1 MMGYRR
7 LALVAGLGATLMAGA
22 AQAQELVFGGE
33 LRPRFEVRHPVVRD
47 WTTVELRD
55 FVSMRT
61 RGSMMVTLPRDV
73 RALVQ
78 LQDVREWGADPNTM
92 AVQAPGLDLHQGWI
106 ELGHEAQANLSVRV
120 GRQELAYG
128 GERLIGAVNWAQQ
141 GRSFN
146 GVRLRARPAGAV
158 AVDGLVMPI
167 ADRDLLGPQGGKAG
181 LYGLYGTFDVAGG
194 LDAYA
199 LYNNQDLRTPQQDV
213 VAFTYTDQVT
223 VGGRWAS
230 GHQGFAWRVE
240 GALQQG
246 TRRDRD
252 VSAYL
257 LAARVGRSLT
267 DRASVHLWYDH
278 LSGGDPD
285 DTTIRV
291 FDTLFAT
298 NHKFYG
304 FMDLFTDI
312 PRHTAGR
319 GLQNMAVKGSYRL
332 MDNVQLGLDAHAFRL
347 AEASGVD
354 SGRLGEELDLTIGWG
369 YAPGVALT
377 GGASYFLAGDAW
389 SAVLGHPDR
398 NIVWA
403 YLMLGVRF

>member
-1 MMGYRR
+1 MVHRR
-7 LALVAGLGATLMAGA
+7 LILGVALTAACVAAPLS
-22 AQAQELVFGGE
+22 AQDVVFGGE

-47 WTTVELRD
+47 WTTRETRD

-61 RGSMMVTLPRDV
+61 RGSALVTLPRDV
-73 RALVQ
+73 RAFIQ

-92 AVQAPGLDLHQGWI
+92 AVQARGLNLHQGWI
-106 ELGHEAQANLSVRV
+106 ELGHEATAALSVRA

-141 GRSFN
+141 ARAFN
-146 GVRLRARPAGAV
+146 GVRLRARPVAGMAL
-158 AVDGLVMPI
+158 DGLVMPI
-167 ADRDLLGPQGGKAG
+167 GDRDLLGPEGGNAG
-181 LYGLYGTFDVAGG
+181 LYGLYGAFDVAGG
-194 LDAYA
+194 LDAYV
-199 LYNNQDLRTPQQDV
+199 LYNTQDLRTADAGV

-223 VGGRWAS
+223 FGGRWAS
-230 GHQGFAWRVE
+230 SHEGFNWRLE
-240 GALQQG
+240 GAAQQG

-257 LAARVGRSLT
+257 LAARLGRALT
-267 DRASVHLWYDH
+267 DRASLDLWYDY
-278 LSGGDPD
+278 LSGGEPGDE
-285 DTTIRV
+285 TSRV

-319 GLQNMAVKGSYRL
+319 GLQDLVLKGSYRVL
-332 MDNVQLGLDAHAFRL
+332 DNVRVGLDAHAFRL
-347 AEASGVD
+347 AATGGVE
-354 SGRLGEELDLTIGWG
+354 SGRLGEELDLTVGWG
-369 YAPGVALT
+369 YAPGVTVT

-389 SAVLGHPDR
+389 STVLGHPDR
-398 NIVWA
+398 NMVWG